1 MARALSASMAAELD
15 LPDGY
20 KIEWAAIDPT
30 TVADVSGVVV
40 SNVSIFG
47 TQLGTGAD
55 GTGGPIGPYM
65 LVPGPN
71 A

>member
-1 MARALSASMAAELD
+1 MADAPIMAPMPADLD

-20 KIEWAAIDPT
+20 IVRFSARDAT
-30 TVADVSGVVV
+30 TNAEVSGVVV

-47 TQLGTGAD
+47 TALGALD
-55 GTGGPIGPYM
+55 GGIFGPFK
-65 LVPGPN
+65 LVPGPG